1 MEMRGYRENYE
12 RLNELFPN
20 RVSISILECAVVLGV
35 NHKTVRE
42 TVKRVNNPIPTVKV
56 GRRRMIPI
64 PQLARWMCIN
74 K

>member
-1 MEMRGYRENYE
+1 MEPRGYRENYE
-12 RLNELFPN
+12 RLNDLFPE
-20 RVSISILECAVVLGV
+20 RVSISIDECASVLGV

-64 PQLARWMCIN
+64 ARLARWMSGN
-74 K
+74 